1 MGDTIKT
8 MPMLHRNRDLF
19 LDEKTVEKITY
30 LTNFKNAGN
39 LNDIVNKALKE
50 YLAVKF
56 KELNLLHYIDLEFE
70 QRVKN
75 NLKRQELEAKK
86 RDNIRLVEIAKR
98 RILEREVEK
107 LKAEEKRMGKKISLE
122 KQYPP
127 VKVEMLRLTGYEGKT
142 LNPGDKIIVSKDVAE
157 RWEQVELAKII
168 KK

>member
-107 LKAEEKRMGKKISLE
+107 LKAKEKRTGKKISLE

-127 VKVEMLRLTGYEGKT
+127 VKVEMLRLMGYEGKT
-142 LNPGDKIIVSKDVAE
+142 LNPGDKIIVSKDVAK